1 MEKQKIYIII
11 AVVVGFIFLFIQLP
25 IGLLVFIGIGIYG
38 VVQIVKNRKKKP
50 EEKKA
55 EIKESKSPKTK
66 TIQETKCTCNA
77 CGKVW
82 HYGKQD
88 KLQNFGAAMGNC
100 GKASMCCGGCV
111 PALLIPDKKVVDLT
125 KCPECGSKNIKSEI
139 VEYEVNR

>member
-1 MEKQKIYIII
+1 M
-11 AVVVGFIFLFIQLP
+11 GFILLFIQLP
-25 IGLLVFIGIGIYG
+25 IGLLIFIGLGIYG

-125 KCPECGSKNIKSEI
+125 KCPECGSKNIKSER

>member
-1 MEKQKIYIII
+1 MEKKKIYIIV
-11 AVVVGFIFLFIQLP
+11 ALVVGFILLFIQLP
-25 IGLLVFIGIGIYG
+25 IGLLIFIGLGIYG

>member
-25 IGLLVFIGIGIYG
+25 IGLLVFIGIGIYEA
-38 VVQIVKNRKKKP
+38 IKMIKNRKNKSSDKKT
-50 EEKKA
+50 EN
-55 EIKESKSPKTK
+55 KENKQPKTK

-88 KLQNFGAAMGNC
+88 KLQNFGAAMGNL
-100 GKASMCCGGCV
+100 GKASACCGGCV
-111 PALLIPDKKVVDLT
+111 PALLIPDKKVVDLK
-125 KCPECGSKNIKSEI
+125 KCPECGSKNIKTEI